1 MSLKKVDINDKL
13 KQLAEAY
20 AGQLP
25 AKAEEIG
32 AFFENIMTG
41 KGGHDI
47 KGLCRLVHTLKGSS
61 ASFGYLEVRQAAL
74 SLEECLKNWD
84 SKGALPDNDSANG
97 IRRLIS
103 LLGEACSAPA
113 ISASTAVNGPQ
124 PLSSGVALSKEK
136 AGTDDS
142 RLVYVVE
149 HDQDQ
154 LDNLARQL
162 KQFRY
167 DVRAFTSLQSMRDEA
182 LKLSPAVI
190 IVDIVSPEGTFSGT
204 DTIVEINKDRALPV
218 PVVFISGRV
227 DIEARIEAVRA
238 GANAYFVKPV
248 NIIEL
253 VEKLDALTTHEEI
266 DEYRVLIVD
275 DDPEIA
281 AYHSLILS
289 DAGMSTCIVTNPL
302 QVFQPLIE
310 FSPDL
315 ILMDVYMPQCNGME
329 LAKAIRQIGTYF
341 SIPIVYLSAETNM
354 DKQISAMSMGGD
366 EFLTKPIKPE
376 HLLASVSIRA
386 ERMRIIRS
394 FMERDSLTGLFN
406 HTKAKKELD
415 ISVSRA
421 RRSGGELCFSM
432 VDIDK
437 FKSIND
443 TYGHPVGDRVIV
455 ALSRLL
461 QQRLRKTDIIGR
473 YGGEEFAVVLPDTDA
488 ASSFSVL
495 NDIRKIFSGIRFD
508 VETGS
513 FTATFSCGIASIK
526 DYKDPAEI
534 GLAADRALYEAKNSG
549 RNRVIIA
556 GKGE

>member
-1 MSLKKVDINDKL
+1 MSLENGDIKNKL

-20 AGQLP
+20 AKQLP

-32 AFFENIMTG
+32 SLFEKVMA
-41 KGGHDI
+41 GGNDPNDI
-47 KGLCRLVHTLKGSS
+47 KGLCLLVHTLKGSS
-61 ASFGYLEVRQAAL
+61 ASFGYSQVRQSAL
-74 SLEECLKNWD
+74 ALDESFKKADANA
-84 SKGALPDNDSANG
+84 GLPDDESATG
-97 IRRLIS
+97 IRRLILS
-103 LLGEACSAPA
+103 LREACANPVVSGTQFVFGD
-113 ISASTAVNGPQ
+113 TAD
-124 PLSSGVALSKEK
+124 LKEK
-136 AGTDDS
+136 SGTDAS
-142 RLVYVVE
+142 RLVYIVE
-149 HDQDQ
+149 HDQDH
-154 LDNLARQL
+154 LNNLALQL

-167 DVRAFTSLQSMRDEA
+167 DVRAFTSLQAMEDEVLQLA
-182 LKLSPAVI
+182 PAVI
-190 IVDIVSPEGTFSGT
+190 IVDVVSPEGTFSGT
-204 DTIVEINKDRALPV
+204 DTIVSINRGRAVPV

-253 VEKLDALTTHEEI
+253 VEKLDKLTTHEEI
-266 DEYRVLIVD
+266 EAYRVLIVD
-275 DDPEIA
+275 DDPDIA

-289 DAGMSTCIVTNPL
+289 DAGMSTFIVTNPM

-310 FSPDL
+310 FNPDL
-315 ILMDVYMPQCNGME
+315 ILMDVYMPHCNGME

-341 SIPIVYLSAETNM
+341 SIPIVYLSGETDM
-354 DKQISAMSMGGD
+354 DRQISAMSMGGD

-376 HLLASVSIRA
+376 HLLSSVSIRA

-421 RRSGGELCFSM
+421 ERGGGELCFAM

-488 ASSFSVL
+488 AAAFSVL
-495 NDIRKIFSGIRFD
+495 NNIREIFSGIRYD
-508 VETGS
+508 VETGD
-513 FTATFSCGIASIK
+513 FAAAFSCGIASIK
-526 DYKDPAEI
+526 DYKGPAEI
-534 GLAADRALYEAKNSG
+534 GLAADRALYEAKNTG

-556 GKGE
+556 GKPE